1 MCTVQ
6 IYDAERRFVNE
17 IPVRTTLEGVQY
29 ADDLAKESPAGS
41 PTKNRCRPPEGQKRY
56 QPYVAYQEADRAVR
70 RCRGGMEVRSAGF

>member
-29 ADDLAKESPAGS
+29 ADDLAKESPA
-41 PTKNRCRPPEGQKRY
+41 RI
-56 QPYVAYQEADRAVR
+56 YVVLDEH
-70 RCRGGMEVRSAGF
+70 RSKFYAR